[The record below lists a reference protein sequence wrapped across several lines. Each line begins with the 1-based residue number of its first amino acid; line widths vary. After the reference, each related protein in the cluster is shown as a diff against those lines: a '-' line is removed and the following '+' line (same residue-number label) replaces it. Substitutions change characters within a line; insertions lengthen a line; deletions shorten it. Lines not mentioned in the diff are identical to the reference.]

1 MDDQTA
7 STEAPPLDPRSDET
21 ILSSLHPDCPDWRK
35 LGPNDDEAM
44 IRAAAQAQQDDADA
58 RESAWS
64 KSFNRRTFLAGG
76 LGVGVAALAS
86 QVVTTRV
93 SYAAAAEIDQTPG
106 TLVVV
111 FLRGGLD
118 GLSLLIPK
126 DDYLAKS
133 RPTTYVKES
142 DRIQLDET
150 FGFHPALAPLKPLI
164 SAGLVAGIPAVAT
177 PLLSRSH
184 FQAQDCLER
193 GSSNSLSSGWLDR
206 VLIES
211 GPGTTFRGIGVGGLL
226 PRALKGDS
234 NSIGMQSPSALSL
247 NVSKSFKPATVDALR
262 RLYTGLDHPVSM
274 QSLLA
279 LDALDTAERVVTQ
292 GKPSTTAFPYPKN
305 SNLANALSS
314 VAAAMRAGAGVRVAC
329 VDVGGWDMHTM
340 MGNIDSGDMT
350 DHLAHLAACLAA
362 FAADLGE
369 FLGTTTV
376 VTMSEFGR
384 RIEENASAGTDHG
397 HGGAVLAIGG
407 KVRGGVHGHW
417 EKLVPGAAGNLDN
430 GDVPGW
436 NDYRDVLSEIVMSTL
451 GLSAGSMARV
461 FPDWQAKPLGVMA
474 A

>member
-7 STEAPPLDPRSDET
+7 PAGTAPADPRSDEA
-21 ILSSLHPDCPDWRK
+21 ILASLHPDCPDWRK
-35 LGPNDDEAM
+35 LGPNDGEAM
-44 IRAAAQAQQDDADA
+44 IRAAAQAQQDTAEG

-64 KSFNRRTFLAGG
+64 KTFNRRTFLAGG

-86 QVVTTRV
+86 QIVTTRV
-93 SYAAAAEIDQTPG
+93 SYAAAAEAGQATG

-118 GLSLLIPK
+118 GLSMLIPK
-126 DDYLAKS
+126 DDYLQAS
-133 RPTTYVKES
+133 RPTTYVNES
-142 DRIQLDET
+142 ARIQLDDT
-150 FGFHPALAPLKPLI
+150 FGFHPALAPLRPYI
-164 SAGLVAGIPAVAT
+164 DGGLVAGVPAVAT

-206 VLIES
+206 VLVES

-226 PRALKGDS
+226 PRSLKGDS
-234 NSIGMQSPSALSL
+234 NSIGMQSPAALSL
-247 NVSKSFKPATVDALR
+247 NVPKNLKPATVDALK
-262 RLYTGLDHPVSM
+262 RLYTGVEHPVTT

-279 LDALDTAERVVTQ
+279 LDAMDIAERVVTE
-292 GKPSTTAFPYPKN
+292 GKPSTTAVPYPKN
-305 SNLANALSS
+305 SNLANALASI
-314 VAAAMRAGAGVRVAC
+314 AASMRAGAGVRVAC

-340 MGNIDSGDMT
+340 MGNIDEGDMT
-350 DHLAHLAACLAA
+350 KHLAHLSACLAA
-362 FAADLGE
+362 FAADLGQ

-384 RIEENASAGTDHG
+384 RIVENASAGTDHG
-397 HGGAVLAIGG
+397 HGGAVLVMGG
-407 KVRGGVHGHW
+407 KVKGGVHGHW
-417 EKLVPGAAGNLDN
+417 EKLVPGAKGNLDN

-451 GLSAGSMARV
+451 GLSPASMARV
-461 FPDWQAKPLGVMA
+461 FPDWKATPIGVMA